1 MIAKSFKLDF
11 SSMRNEN
18 FHMYSLSLEKT
29 EEADQI
35 VNGCWILETA
45 REFWKYMYF
54 CFIDH
59 VKTFDSVDYNILG
72 EILKEMGIPDYVTYL
87 LRNLYVVKKQLV
99 ELDME

>member
-35 VNGCWILETA
+35 VNVCWMSETA
-45 REFWKYMYF
+45 REF
-54 CFIDH
+54 
-59 VKTFDSVDYNILG
+59 
-72 EILKEMGIPDYVTYL
+72 
-87 LRNLYVVKKQLV
+87 
-99 ELDME
+99 